1 MAVLAVCG
9 DVVALSAGS
18 VLTVVPL
25 RGSSSRPFF
34 YDCSTAERKPLD
46 NKSEDDV
53 CEGQGSD
60 RILAAAFS
68 ASGNYFA
75 LTDDN
80 KRLIL
85 FCTKPSWKC
94 ISIRAV
100 VRRCSSLTITLSEDR
115 IFVADKSGDVYSFA
129 IAEPQKKGQLELGH
143 LSMLLDVA
151 VSPDDKYIITA
162 DRDEKIRVSLLKA
175 PHNIASFCLGHREFV
190 SRILVLPNAGNLL
203 LSSSGDSTLRLWEY
217 EEGREVQCCD
227 LTSYSSS
234 GGENLEKK
242 IAVSRIIYCRP
253 GNFIAVLCD
262 SFPVVYLFQFDI
274 VSQRLIHTQSIPLK
288 HRGWDIAFDAASGLW
303 VLQEDKDEIIALYRL
318 VEGQWQAFDDKEL
331 KKISTIFRERWA
343 LLQECLGGKTFYG
356 DLYKSTHDNMAS
368 YLSKKRERQEQMK
381 KRKGKHLEENK
392 HLKKL
397 KTETPSSCL

>member
-234 GGENLEKK
+234 GGENLEK
-242 IAVSRIIYCRP
+242 
-253 GNFIAVLCD
+253 
-262 SFPVVYLFQFDI
+262 FDI

-318 VEGQWQAFDDKEL
+318 VEGQWQQAFDDKEL

>member
-175 PHNIASFCLGHREFV
+175 PHNIASFCLGHR
-190 SRILVLPNAGNLL
+190 
-203 LSSSGDSTLRLWEY
+203 D
-217 EEGREVQCCD
+217 
-227 LTSYSSS
+227 
-234 GGENLEKK
+234 
-242 IAVSRIIYCRP
+242 
-253 GNFIAVLCD
+253 
-262 SFPVVYLFQFDI
+262 FPVVYLFQFDI

-318 VEGQWQAFDDKEL
+318 VEGQWQQAFDDKEL